1 MKKILS
7 IIAIILL
14 FAGCQ
19 PKYEL
24 NTAFNMPTSLNS
36 PSSVTLDV
44 TSSDRVV
51 FSWEGGGAA
60 DGGVVLYEVL
70 FDVPGGDFSKPV
82 EVVKSD
88 QGAKSQLTLSHA
100 ELNAIAR
107 KAGIKT
113 GESGEFIWTVR
124 ASKGGESKLYNG
136 HNSIRVTRGE
146 GIDAFPKALYLMGS
160 AAKASGEVEGRE
172 FRIVKEG
179 LYQIYT
185 RLDAGEIYFKSDDE
199 TGGLYYFNSSN
210 KIMEGEGSGKV
221 TASGMGEVTRITVDF
236 NSLGVKFET
245 IGGLSV
251 YPCACKWLND
261 GEYPIYNTT
270 ISYVGQGIFKAASM
284 VIEEFFRGWDWC
296 AATGEERYTIYVSVD
311 GRDCEWSTTDS
322 KYGATRPSINYGI
335 EYFEL
340 AEYGNRPDW
349 GNGPF
354 KFPEEVEG
362 KIFDLVIYTNK
373 DNKFYHEFTNIQPY
387 NSGDPIPSGGVQD
400 IPSNLVIKGD
410 GCADTGKALDKVGEG
425 VFVLPFT
432 SFGGGSV
439 FFEGDGHVYYASSGA
454 IVQGEN
460 MTNFSATPGGAI
472 ERLIVDFN
480 EQTVTRAQIGEVAM
494 TWGYNQQPLE
504 NGVLSYKGNGVF
516 KAESVR
522 VPAFFADWGWPEERF
537 SFYLTIGDEP
547 YTWGRPDDGDGE
559 NRPAVGENG
568 SYTLPLAEFA
578 GQDQWSHLWKLAS
591 ETESSTFDVTLTIAA
606 DGSLSYTISNI
617 VPLSEGVQHVPA
629 TLTIGGSA
637 AETAGQPL
645 AKIGEG
651 IFRLGATALSSG
663 DIFFTSGDGYQYYIN
678 TEGLLTEGEK
688 SQSITATAAGE
699 AERITL
705 NFLTREVKRTPLND
719 ITLTWAAD
727 TPHSYD
733 GGVLQYVGG
742 GKFRGNTT
750 VEFYRG
756 WDWCAANGEERYSFY
771 VTIDGEK
778 CTWGRPDSGDAE
790 NRATMSDGRSE
801 VRKLEEFAGQGQW
814 DHLWKAPTDCDRQN
828 FDVEIWFD
836 DEGNMWQNFSNFS
849 PLATDVEHI
858 PASLHIHGA
867 GAETDG
873 QQLYKTA
880 DGVFVL
886 YATAIGSG
894 EIYFSGDGYQYFI
907 SGAETLCEG
916 NNKGS
921 VTPTP
926 AEAGERMIVDFNTKT
941 VKRIALSDVTL
952 TWAADSPHSYPGSVL
967 KYVGGGKFRGETYT
981 EFYRGWDWCAANGEE
996 RYSFYLTLDGE
1007 NYTWGR
1013 PDSGDAE
1020 NRATM
1025 NGGSSEIREL
1035 NEFAGQGQW
1044 DHLWKAPTDCDQHNF
1059 TVELWIDAD
1068 GHMWHNFSNFSARE

>member
-7 IIAIILL
+7 IFAIILL

-24 NTAFNMPTSLNS
+24 NTVFTMPTSLDS
-36 PSSVTLDV
+36 PSSVVLDV
-44 TSSDRVV
+44 TSGQTVV
-51 FSWEGGGAA
+51 FSWSGGGAA

-70 FDVPGGDFSKPV
+70 FDVPGGDFSNPITV
-82 EVVKSD
+82 LKSD
-88 QGAKSQLTLSHA
+88 QGAKQQLTLSHA
-100 ELNAIAR
+100 ELNTIAR
-107 KAGIKT
+107 NAGIKPNET
-113 GESGEFIWTVR
+113 AEFIWTVR
-124 ASKGGESKLYNG
+124 GSKGGESQTYQSYNT
-136 HNSIRVTRGE
+136 IRVTRGE

-160 AAKASGEVEGRE
+160 GAKASGEVEGRE

-185 RLDAGEIYFKSDDE
+185 RLAAGEIYFKSDQE
-199 TGGLYYFNSSN
+199 TGTEYTFNSS
-210 KIMEGEGSGKV
+210 KTLTEGTTGGSV
-221 TASGMGEVTRITVDF
+221 SASGMGEVSRITVDF
-236 NSLGVKFET
+236 NSLGVKIES

-270 ISYVGQGIFKAASM
+270 VSYAGQGIFKAGSM
-284 VIEEFFRGWDWC
+284 VIAEFFRGWDWC

-311 GRDCEWSTTDS
+311 GRECEWSTTDS
-322 KYGATRPSINYGI
+322 SYGAIRPSINNGI

-340 AEYGNRPDW
+340 AEYEGRPDW
-349 GNGPF
+349 GHGPF
-354 KFPEEVEG
+354 KFPAEVEG
-362 KIFDLVIYTNK
+362 KIFDMVIYTNK

-387 NSGDPIPSGGVQD
+387 NAGDPIPSGGIQD
-400 IPSNLVIKGD
+400 IPSSLVIKGD
-410 GCADTGKALDKVGEG
+410 GCADTGKNLTKVGEG
-425 VFVLPFT
+425 VFMLPFT
-432 SFGGGSV
+432 SFNGGSV
-439 FFEGDGHVYYASSGA
+439 YFEGDGHVYYASSGA

-460 MTNFSATPGGAI
+460 ITSLSATPAGTI
-472 ERLIVDFN
+472 ERFIVNFN
-480 EQTVTRAQIGEVAM
+480 EETVTRAQIGEVAM

-504 NGVLSYKGNGVF
+504 NGILTYRGDGIF

-522 VPAFFADWGWPEERF
+522 VPAFFTDWGWEEERF
-537 SFYLTIGDEP
+537 SFYLTIGGEP
-547 YTWGRPDDGDGE
+547 YTWGRPETGDGE
-559 NRPAVGENG
+559 NRPVVGDNG
-568 SYTLPLAEFA
+568 TYTLPLEEFA

-591 ETESSTFDVTLTIAA
+591 QNASSTFDVTVAVVA
-606 DGSLSYTISNI
+606 DGSLSCTVSNI
-617 VPLSEGVQHVPA
+617 VPLSEGVVHVPQ

-645 AKIGEG
+645 AKMADGV
-651 IFRLGATALSSG
+651 FMLPATALSNG

-699 AERITL
+699 AERLTL

-727 TPHSYD
+727 SPHSYD
-733 GGVLQYVGG
+733 GGVLKYVGG

-750 VEFYRG
+750 VDFYRG

-778 CTWGRPDSGDAE
+778 CTWGRPDNGDAE

-801 VRKLEEFAGQGQW
+801 VRTLVEFAGQGQW
-814 DHLWKAPTDCDRQN
+814 DHLWKAPTECDQQN

-836 DEGNMWQNFSNFS
+836 NDGTMWHNFSNFS
-849 PLATDVEHI
+849 PRATEVEHI
-858 PASLHIHGA
+858 PSSLTIHGA
-867 GAETDG
+867 GAEVDG
-873 QQLYKTA
+873 QAFYKTA
-880 DGVFVL
+880 DGVFVI
-886 YATAIGSG
+886 YATALGSG
-894 EIYFSGDGYQYFI
+894 EIYFTGDSYQYFI
-907 SGAETLCEG
+907 SGAGVLSEG
-916 NNKGS
+916 NKSGS

-926 AEAGERMIVDFNTKT
+926 ADAGERLIVDFNTKT
-941 VKRIALSDVTL
+941 VKRITLSDITL
-952 TWAADSPHSYPGSVL
+952 TWAADRPHSYDGGTL
-967 KYVGGGKFRGETYT
+967 KYVGGGKFRGETYVD
-981 EFYRGWDWCAANGEE
+981 FYRGWDWCAANGEE

-1007 NYTWGR
+1007 PYTWGR
-1013 PDSGDAE
+1013 PDSGDGE
-1020 NRATM
+1020 NRATVS
-1025 NGGSSEIREL
+1025 GGSSEIREL

-1044 DHLWKAPTDCDQHNF
+1044 DHLWKAPTDCDQHHF

-1068 GHMWHNFSNFSARE
+1068 GHMWHNFSNFAQ

>member
-7 IIAIILL
+7 IFAIILL

-651 IFRLGATALSSG
+651 IFRLGATALKDG

-778 CTWGRPDSGDAE
+778 CTWGRPDDGDAE

-801 VRKLEEFAGQGQW
+801 VRKLVEFAGQGQW
-814 DHLWKAPTDCDRQN
+814 DHLWKAPTDCDKQN

-858 PASLHIHGA
+858 PASLQIHGA
-867 GAETDG
+867 GAEVDG

-894 EIYFSGDGYQYFI
+894 EIYFTGDGYQYFI

-941 VKRIALSDVTL
+941 VKRIVLSDVTL

-967 KYVGGGKFRGETYT
+967 KYVGGGKFRGET
-981 EFYRGWDWCAANGEE
+981 
-996 RYSFYLTLDGE
+996 
-1007 NYTWGR
+1007 
-1013 PDSGDAE
+1013 
-1020 NRATM
+1020 
-1025 NGGSSEIREL
+1025 
-1035 NEFAGQGQW
+1035 
-1044 DHLWKAPTDCDQHNF
+1044 
-1059 TVELWIDAD
+1059 
-1068 GHMWHNFSNFSARE
+1068 

>member
-7 IIAIILL
+7 IFAIILL

-24 NTAFNMPTSLNS
+24 NTMFNMPTSLDS
-36 PSSVTLDV
+36 PSAVTLDV
-44 TSSDRVV
+44 TSGQTVV
-51 FSWEGGGAA
+51 FSWDGGGAA

-70 FDVPGGDFSKPV
+70 FDLPGGDFSNPIAV
-82 EVVKSD
+82 LKSD

-100 ELNAIAR
+100 ELNTIAR
-107 KAGIKT
+107 KAGLSPGQT
-113 GESGEFIWTVR
+113 GELIWTVR
-124 ASKGGESKLYNG
+124 ASKGGDSQLYQG
-136 HNSIRVTRGE
+136 YNSIRVTRGE

-160 AAKASGEVEGRE
+160 GAKASGEVEGRE
-172 FRIVKEG
+172 FRIVEEG
-179 LYQIYT
+179 VYQIYT
-185 RLDAGEIYFKSDDE
+185 RLDAGEVYFKSDEE
-199 TGGLYYFNSSN
+199 TNTEYTFNSSY
-210 KIMEGEGSGKV
+210 KLTEGSTGGNV
-221 TASGMGEVTRITVDF
+221 SASGMGEVSRITVDF

-245 IGGLSV
+245 ISGLSV

-270 ISYVGQGIFKAASM
+270 VSYVGQGVFKAASM
-284 VIEEFFRGWDWC
+284 VIAEFFRGWDWC
-296 AATGEERYTIYVSVD
+296 AAYGEERYTIYVSVD

-322 KYGATRPSINYGI
+322 SYGATRPSINYGI

-340 AEYGNRPDW
+340 AEYEGRPDW
-349 GNGPF
+349 GHGPF

-362 KIFDLVIYTNK
+362 KIFDMVIYTNK

-387 NSGDPIPSGGVQD
+387 NAGDPIPSGGVQD
-400 IPSNLVIKGD
+400 IPASLVIKGD
-410 GCADTGKALDKVGEG
+410 GCADSGKTLTKVSDG
-425 VFVLPFT
+425 VFMLPFT
-432 SFGGGSV
+432 SFNGGSV

-460 MTNFSATPGGAI
+460 ITNFSATPAGAI
-472 ERLIVDFN
+472 ERLIVNFN
-480 EQTVTRAQIGEVAM
+480 EQTVVRAQIGEVAM

-504 NGVLSYKGNGVF
+504 NGVLTYRGDGIF

-522 VPAFFADWGWPEERF
+522 VSAFANLGWEEERY
-537 SFYLTIGDEP
+537 SFYLTIGEGA
-547 YTWGRPDDGDGE
+547 YTWGRPDDGDAE
-559 NRPAVGENG
+559 NRPAVGSDG

-578 GQDQWSHLWKLAS
+578 GQSQWDHLWKLA
-591 ETESSTFDVTLTIAA
+591 TACASSTFDVTITVAA
-606 DGSLSYTISNI
+606 DGSLSHTISNI
-617 VPLSEGVQHVPA
+617 VPLSEGVQHVPE

-645 AKIGEG
+645 AKIDNG
-651 IFRLGATALSSG
+651 IFRLGATALKNG

-678 TEGLLTEGEK
+678 AEGLLTEGEK
-688 SQSITATAAGE
+688 SQNITATAAGE

-727 TPHSYD
+727 SPHSYE
-733 GGVLQYVGG
+733 GGVLKYVGG

-750 VEFYRG
+750 VDFYRG

-778 CTWGRPDSGDAE
+778 YTWGRPDDGDAE

-801 VRKLEEFAGQGQW
+801 VRKLIEFAGQGQW
-814 DHLWKAPTDCDRQN
+814 DHLWKAPTDCDQQN
-828 FDVEIWFD
+828 FDVEIWID
-836 DEGNMWQNFSNFS
+836 NDGTMWHNFSNFS
-849 PLATDVEHI
+849 PRATGVTHI
-858 PASLHIHGA
+858 PSSLAIHGA
-867 GAETDG
+867 GAEVDG
-873 QQLYKTA
+873 QAFYKTA
-880 DGVFVL
+880 DGVFVI
-886 YATAIGSG
+886 YATALGSG
-894 EIYFSGDGYQYFI
+894 EIYFTGDGYQYFI
-907 SGAETLCEG
+907 SGAETLSEG
-916 NNKGS
+916 NKSGS

-926 AEAGERMIVDFNTKT
+926 AGAGERLIVDFNTQT
-941 VKRIALSDVTL
+941 VKRITLSDITL
-952 TWAADSPHSYPGSVL
+952 TWAADSPHSYEGGVL
-967 KYVGGGKFRGETYT
+967 KYVGGGKFRGDTYV

-996 RYSFYLTLDGE
+996 RYSFYLTLDGQK
-1007 NYTWGR
+1007 YTWGR

-1020 NRATM
+1020 NRATVS
-1025 NGGSSEIREL
+1025 GGSSEIREL

-1068 GHMWHNFSNFSARE
+1068 GHMWHNFSNFSPR